1 MLDVTLAYNESD
13 WTAGYFG
20 DIGGYIAFFTAPGQH
35 TELRDIRTRVV
46 LRLDF
51 ITILKCHYL

>member
-46 LRLDF
+46 LRQDF
-51 ITILKCHYL
+51 IHYNRY